1 MAELSF
7 IKNIYQ
13 ERHHLQ
19 KSINILLI
27 KITVILWRNKTI
39 ILTFRMPDL
48 SSLPSKQHKRHFVY
62 HLKDDGTFLVFM
74 KNEND

>member
-7 IKNIYQ
+7 LKNIYQ

-27 KITVILWRNKTI
+27 KITVFLWRNKTI
-39 ILTFRMPDL
+39 IFIFRMPDL
-48 SSLPSKQHKRHFVY
+48 SSLPSKQQKRHFVY
-62 HLKDDGTFLVFM
+62 HLKDDGIFPVCM